1 MLLSFLPLGKTIFF
15 APLFIPLLSSL
26 LSLSGARPQTGS
38 RDDLHVTMPGPKEAC
53 GKRLRLTKIGKRRNR
68 RNTAV
73 VDNGAFG
80 FDEQVLEALDAHE
93 HAPEIDFEHAAR
105 GVEIGV

>member
-1 MLLSFLPLGKTIFF
+1 
-15 APLFIPLLSSL
+15 
-26 LSLSGARPQTGS
+26 
-38 RDDLHVTMPGPKEAC
+38 MPGPKEAC

-105 GVEIGV
+105 GVEVGVEEGVYAALRQTGVSTFVPL